1 MIGSNGGGCGPRG
14 RAGEATGLRHLV
26 VALKIMANASWTSLF
41 VLPLLRL
48 LTIEAFRGTGER
60 TRIKISNGTRAD
72 EASRGV
78 NTAQTENQ
86 SNEKQQTTE
95 SRGSPYKPGTP
106 VYSTAAE
113 HGNSSAGKIQ
123 DQPKNFYKK
132 LECSICALIA

>member
-1 MIGSNGGGCGPRG
+1 
-14 RAGEATGLRHLV
+14 
-26 VALKIMANASWTSLF
+26 MANASWTSLF

-78 NTAQTENQ
+78 HTAQTENQ
-86 SNEKQQTTE
+86 SNEKTTDHRIQGVPLQTWHTC
-95 SRGSPYKPGTP
+95 
-106 VYSTAAE
+106 YSTAAE

-123 DQPKNFYKK
+123 DQPENFYKK
-132 LECSICALIA
+132 LERSICALIA